1 MERLD
6 DGVFRALL
14 DRAIG
19 PERAAKAYPAFFA
32 APTTAIR
39 LNPFKLAAVP
49 PATSSQGNKGKCS
62 SAAGDTAAS
71 DVVNTL
77 TSQENMGK
85 CSRAEGDTA
94 TGKAIQIPWSK
105 WGRILG
111 ERPVFTLD
119 PLYHAGAYYV
129 QDSSAQF
136 VGHVFRKALAAE
148 ENGFEQP
155 GEPELPGQTR
165 QLGQLNVLDLCA
177 APGGKTTDLAA
188 SLRERC
194 GNNFLLVANEVM
206 RARVGVLHDNVAT
219 WGDPRVAVTSADP
232 AVIGRQEGVFDVIV
246 ADVPCSGEGMFRK
259 DPVAVREWSE
269 ETVDLC
275 EKRARR
281 IVADVWPALREGGL
295 LVFSTCTFNTREN
308 DGNVAWI
315 ARNLG
320 ATVLHP
326 LAGETWPEGFEVLP
340 TTYGHLLVPGFVPG
354 EGQYCAVLKK
364 DGEAAAGVPDL
375 GALRAAWPCAKEEAL
390 SLDWD
395 CRCPDAEVD
404 RPTALKFL
412 HRDSFALP
420 DAPRGLLRITY
431 GGLGLGF
438 VKNIGTRCN
447 NLLPVG
453 RRIRMDI

>member
-49 PATSSQGNKGKCS
+49 PA
-62 SAAGDTAAS
+62 A
-71 DVVNTL
+71 
-77 TSQENMGK
+77 
-85 CSRAEGDTA
+85 
-94 TGKAIQIPWSK
+94 GKAIQIPWSK

-136 VGHVFRKALAAE
+136 VGHVFRKALAAK

-155 GEPELPGQTR
+155 
-165 QLGQLNVLDLCA
+165 GQLNVLDLCA

-281 IVADVWPALREGGL
+281 IVADV
-295 LVFSTCTFNTREN
+295 
-308 DGNVAWI
+308 
-315 ARNLG
+315 
-320 ATVLHP
+320 
-326 LAGETWPEGFEVLP
+326 
-340 TTYGHLLVPGFVPG
+340 
-354 EGQYCAVLKK
+354 
-364 DGEAAAGVPDL
+364 
-375 GALRAAWPCAKEEAL
+375 
-390 SLDWD
+390 
-395 CRCPDAEVD
+395 
-404 RPTALKFL
+404 
-412 HRDSFALP
+412 
-420 DAPRGLLRITY
+420 
-431 GGLGLGF
+431 
-438 VKNIGTRCN
+438 
-447 NLLPVG
+447 
-453 RRIRMDI
+453 

>member
-62 SAAGDTAAS
+62 SAAGGTA
-71 DVVNTL
+71 VV
-77 TSQENMGK
+77 
-85 CSRAEGDTA
+85 
-94 TGKAIQIPWSK
+94 IPWSK

-148 ENGFEQP
+148 GNGS
-155 GEPELPGQTR
+155 
-165 QLGQLNVLDLCA
+165 GQLNVLDLCA

-194 GNNFLLVANEVM
+194 GNKFLLVANEVM

-395 CRCPDAEVD
+395 CRYPDAEVD

>member
-19 PERAAKAYPAFFA
+19 PERAAKAYPAFFT

-39 LNPFKLAAVP
+39 LNPFK
-49 PATSSQGNKGKCS
+49 PASGATPS
-62 SAAGDTAAS
+62 DT
-71 DVVNTL
+71 
-77 TSQENMGK
+77 
-85 CSRAEGDTA
+85 R
-94 TGKAIQIPWSK
+94 IPWSK
-105 WGRILG
+105 WGRILK

-148 ENGFEQP
+148 ADGAQP
-155 GEPELPGQTR
+155 AAW
-165 QLGQLNVLDLCA
+165 LNVLDLCA

-194 GNNFLLVANEVM
+194 GDRFLLVANEVM
-206 RARVGVLHDNVAT
+206 RSRLGVLQENVAV
-219 WGDPRVAVTSADP
+219 WGDPRVAVTGVDP

-340 TTYGHLLVPGFVPG
+340 TEHGHLLVPGFVPG

-364 DGEAAAGVPDL
+364 DGEATAGCGLPGPAPKKKPSPWTGTISIQMPRWIVPRPSSSST
-375 GALRAAWPCAKEEAL
+375 GTPSPCPTLRAAC
-390 SLDWD
+390 S
-395 CRCPDAEVD
+395 
-404 RPTALKFL
+404 
-412 HRDSFALP
+412 
-420 DAPRGLLRITY
+420 G
-431 GGLGLGF
+431 
-438 VKNIGTRCN
+438 
-447 NLLPVG
+447 
-453 RRIRMDI
+453 

>member
-19 PERAAKAYPAFFA
+19 PERAAKAYPAFFT

-39 LNPFKLAAVP
+39 LNPFKPASAGTPPEEHFPQVTCDEGGVPAGAVSEGTGP
-49 PATSSQGNKGKCS
+49 EEHFPQVSCDEEPTPS
-62 SAAGDTAAS
+62 DT
-71 DVVNTL
+71 
-77 TSQENMGK
+77 
-85 CSRAEGDTA
+85 R
-94 TGKAIQIPWSK
+94 IPWSK
-105 WGRILG
+105 WGRILK

-148 ENGFEQP
+148 ADSAQP
-155 GEPELPGQTR
+155 AAW
-165 QLGQLNVLDLCA
+165 LNVLDLCA

-188 SLRERC
+188 SLREIC
-194 GNNFLLVANEVM
+194 GDDFLLVANEVM
-206 RARVGVLHDNVAT
+206 RSRLGVLQENVAV
-219 WGDPRVAVTSADP
+219 WGDPRVAVTGVDP
-232 AVIGRQEGVFDVIV
+232 AVIGRQEGIFDVIV

-340 TTYGHLLVPGFVPG
+340 TEHGHLLVPGFVPG

-364 DGEAAAGVPDL
+364 DGEATAGVPDT

-395 CRCPDAEVD
+395 HKYPDAEVD

>member
-1 MERLD
+1 MRSRL
-6 DGVFRALL
+6 GVL
-14 DRAIG
+14 
-19 PERAAKAYPAFFA
+19 
-32 APTTAIR
+32 
-39 LNPFKLAAVP
+39 
-49 PATSSQGNKGKCS
+49 
-62 SAAGDTAAS
+62 
-71 DVVNTL
+71 
-77 TSQENMGK
+77 QEN
-85 CSRAEGDTA
+85 
-94 TGKAIQIPWSK
+94 
-105 WGRILG
+105 
-111 ERPVFTLD
+111 
-119 PLYHAGAYYV
+119 
-129 QDSSAQF
+129 
-136 VGHVFRKALAAE
+136 
-148 ENGFEQP
+148 
-155 GEPELPGQTR
+155 
-165 QLGQLNVLDLCA
+165 
-177 APGGKTTDLAA
+177 
-188 SLRERC
+188 
-194 GNNFLLVANEVM
+194 VAV
-206 RARVGVLHDNVAT
+206 
-219 WGDPRVAVTSADP
+219 WGDPRVAVTGVDP
-232 AVIGRQEGVFDVIV
+232 AVIGRQEGVFDVII

-340 TTYGHLLVPGFVPG
+340 TEHGHLLVPGFVPG

-364 DGEAAAGVPDL
+364 DGEATAGVPDT

-395 CRCPDAEVD
+395 HKYPDAEVD
-404 RPTALKFL
+404 RATALKFL